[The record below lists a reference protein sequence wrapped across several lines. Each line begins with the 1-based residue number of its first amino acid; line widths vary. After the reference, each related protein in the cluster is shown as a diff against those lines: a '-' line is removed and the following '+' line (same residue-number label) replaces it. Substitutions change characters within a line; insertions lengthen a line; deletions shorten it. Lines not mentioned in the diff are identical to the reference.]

1 MQYITDINAYQ
12 SEKKT
17 AVTLGKFDCLHR
29 GHQKLIGR
37 VKELA
42 SEEIQSVVC
51 AFDMGRNSL
60 LTKEERK
67 ERLEQEVDCFIAC
80 PFTKEIREMEAEQ
93 FILQILAEKF
103 HAAVVVVGED
113 FQFGHEKRGDVVM
126 LEKYAAQCGYQLDVI
141 KKEMYEG
148 REISSTYVR
157 EALAEGNVTLANNLL
172 GYLYG
177 TEGVVEYGH
186 QLGRTLGFPTM
197 NITWDEHK
205 IAPKFGVYA
214 CEIEIDD
221 ARYYGIGNVGIKP
234 TVENEPHLLTEV
246 YVFDYSGDT
255 YGKYVKV
262 WFHEFE
268 RPETKFAS
276 IDELK
281 ARVDKDILYGKNSF
295 TK

>member
-1 MQYITDINAYQ
+1 
-12 SEKKT
+12 
-17 AVTLGKFDCLHR
+17 
-29 GHQKLIGR
+29 
-37 VKELA
+37 
-42 SEEIQSVVC
+42 
-51 AFDMGRNSL
+51 
-60 LTKEERK
+60 
-67 ERLEQEVDCFIAC
+67 
-80 PFTKEIREMEAEQ
+80 MEAEQ

-214 CEIEIDD
+214 CEIEIDG

-281 ARVDKDILYGKNSF
+281 ARVDKDILYGKNFF

>member
-1 MQYITDINAYQ
+1 MQYLTDINAYQ
-12 SEKKT
+12 SEKRA
-17 AVTLGKFDCLHR
+17 AVTLGKFDCLHL

-42 SEEIQSVVC
+42 SEDVQSVVC

-60 LTKEERK
+60 LTAEERRT
-67 ERLEQEVDCFIAC
+67 RLEKEVDCFIAC

-93 FILQILAEKF
+93 FIAQILVGKF
-103 HAAVVVVGED
+103 HAAAVVVGTD
-113 FQFGHEKRGDVVM
+113 FQFGHEKRGNVEM
-126 LEKYAAQCGYQLDVI
+126 LEKYAKQYGYQLEVI
-141 KKEMYEG
+141 EKETYKG

-157 EALAEGNVTLANNLL
+157 KALSEGKVALANQLL
-172 GYLYG
+172 GYVYG
-177 TEGVVEYGH
+177 TEGIVEHGH

-197 NITWDEHK
+197 NIAWDERK

-214 CEIEIDD
+214 CEVEIDGVH
-221 ARYYGIGNVGIKP
+221 YYGIGNVGIKP
-234 TVENEPHLLTEV
+234 TVEDKPHLLTEV

-255 YGKYVKV
+255 YGKEVKV

-276 IDELK
+276 VDELE
-281 ARVDKDILYGKNSF
+281 ARVDKDILYGKNFF
-295 TK
+295 TR